1 MAQTTYGDGGFRG
14 LADEESDLGLF
25 AASMS
30 MNATEEE
37 VQVLDAQGECVG
49 LSLGNESSTIS
60 CNGVTVAA
68 ATLGVTIGSALGTIA
83 NTAIKGPTNVS
94 VYYVHSVS
102 LERGNQGWETGS
114 FEAKGYLNIT

>member
-1 MAQTTYGDGGFRG
+1 MAQTLYGDGGFRG
-14 LADEESDLGLF
+14 LASEESDLGLF

-37 VQVLDAQGECVG
+37 VQVLDAAGECVG

-60 CNGVTVAA
+60 CNGVT
-68 ATLGVTIGSALGTIA
+68 IGAALGTIA
-83 NTAIKGPTNVS
+83 NTAIKGPTAVS
-94 VYYVHSVS
+94 KYFVTSVS
-102 LERGNQGWETGS
+102 LERANQGWETGS

>member
-30 MNATEEE
+30 MSATEDE
-37 VQVLDAQGECVG
+37 VQVLDAQGEVVG
-49 LSLGNESSTIS
+49 ISLGNESSTIS
-60 CNGVTVAA
+60 ANGVTVTA

-83 NTAIKGPTNVS
+83 NTAMKTPTGVS
-94 VYYVHSVS
+94 TYYVQSVS
-102 LERGNQGWETGS
+102 LERGNQAWETGS
-114 FEAKGYLNIT
+114 FQAKGYINL

>member
-1 MAQTTYGDGGFRG
+1 MAQTLYGDGGFRG
-14 LADEESDLGLF
+14 LASEESDLGLF

-37 VQVLDAQGECVG
+37 VQVLDAAGECVG

-68 ATLGVTIGSALGTIA
+68 ATLGVTIGAALGTIA
-83 NTAIKGPTNVS
+83 NTAIKGPTAVS
-94 VYYVHSVS
+94 KYFVTSVS
-102 LERGNQGWETGS
+102 LERANQGWETGS